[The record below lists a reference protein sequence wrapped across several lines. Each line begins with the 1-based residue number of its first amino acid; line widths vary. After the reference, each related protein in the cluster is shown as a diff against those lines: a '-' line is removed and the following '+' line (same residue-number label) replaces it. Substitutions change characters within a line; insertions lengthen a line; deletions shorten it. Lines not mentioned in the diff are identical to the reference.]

1 MNENIKYIFEY
12 YQQIKTAYL
21 KKMNNIYIY
30 IYINNILKKNF
41 LSCFY

>member
-21 KKMNNIYIY
+21 KKNEQYIY

-41 LSCFY
+41 